1 MYGVRIAGLGTAVP
15 NWRITNAMIAQLL
28 QDERERLRVLKVKVP
43 ADQEKEFETN
53 DEWIQSRTGIRQRY
67 FCPRDNSVATSDLA
81 VEAAGN
87 AWTDAYGEALDTFPE
102 FIIIATVSPDHF
114 TTPPTSV
121 IVHRKLGVPKTQG
134 GHVWPCVLADITL
147 ACTSFMVALQYGC
160 MLIETGRC
168 QRGLVIG
175 ADRMSTTM
183 SWQRRSPFVILG
195 DGAGA
200 LVLERTTAE
209 GSFIQPNH
217 WIVAGDGGKDGEMEN
232 LIKNWAGGSAQPLQ
246 PEHLR
251 PLVEA
256 HLMAMDGNPVFQT
269 VGPLV
274 TKTVIPAILE
284 RIELTLED
292 IDVLVLHQANQR
304 ITDFVAKGLQKSN
317 PKTDIRIATLD
328 NPDGTSVAPKP
339 NGGHIVRIFCN
350 IERYGNMTSA
360 SVPTALAEARDA
372 GVIQPGSKVI
382 ISAFGGGLS
391 WAAAFATWRE

>member
-1 MYGVRIAGLGTAVP
+1 MYGVRIAGLGTAIP
-15 NWRITNAMIAQLL
+15 NWLVTNQTLAQLL
-28 QDERERLRVLKVKVP
+28 RYEREHLRALKVDVP
-43 ADQEKEFETN
+43 AEMEKEFETN

-67 FCPRDNSVATSDLA
+67 FCPRDNSVVTSDLA

-87 AWTDAYGEALDTFPE
+87 AWTDAYGEALDIFPE
-102 FIIIATVSPDHF
+102 FIIVATVSPDHF

-121 IVHRKLGVPKTQG
+121 IVHRKMGVPKTMG
-134 GHVWPCVLADITL
+134 GKVWPCVLSDVTL

-168 QRGLVIG
+168 QRGLIIG

-200 LVLERTTAE
+200 VVLERTTAE
-209 GSFIQPNH
+209 QSFIQPSH
-217 WIVAGDGGKDGEMEN
+217 WIVAGDGGKDGEYEN
-232 LIKNWAGGSAQPLQ
+232 LIKNWAGGAAQPLR
-246 PEHLR
+246 PEHLQ

-274 TKTVIPAILE
+274 SKTIIPAMFE
-284 RIELTLED
+284 RTGLALED

-317 PKTDIRIATLD
+317 PKTDIRIVTLD
-328 NPDGTSVAPKP
+328 HPEGVSVSPKSA
-339 NGGHIVRIFCN
+339 GKRIVRVFCN

-360 SVPTALAEARDA
+360 SVPTVLAEAREA
-372 GVIQPGSKVI
+372 RVIVPGSRVLTT
-382 ISAFGGGLS
+382 AFGGGLS
-391 WAAAFATWRE
+391 WCATLITWGE